1 MLHSLCYALD
11 VLFIV
16 TKSSL
21 FTVGRLCD
29 KTIDSLGAYIHIENA
44 NICWGKSL
52 KYLGIYFQS
61 DYSIKCAV
69 DSSVRRF
76 YTAANAI
83 VSQINQIKYI

>member
-1 MLHSLCYALD
+1 MLHSWCYALD

-52 KYLGIYFQS
+52 KYLGIYFQKNATKHTEV
-61 DYSIKCAV
+61 YAV
-69 DSSVRRF
+69 FCRDTRRR
-76 YTAANAI
+76 ASLN
-83 VSQINQIKYI
+83 SGK